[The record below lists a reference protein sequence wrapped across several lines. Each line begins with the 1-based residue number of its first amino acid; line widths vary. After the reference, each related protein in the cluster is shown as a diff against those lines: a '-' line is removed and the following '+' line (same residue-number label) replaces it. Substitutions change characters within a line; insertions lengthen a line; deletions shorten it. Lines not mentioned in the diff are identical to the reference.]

1 MRSPCPF
8 EGFFCPYSHSRTN
21 ISSPPLSPHHPQHLG
36 YTQRRHHRTPLLLR
50 ILPQHPSRFCPF
62 SPCLQPRSSVHPRE
76 LQPRWQIR
84 SRIAQAADTRRAS
97 TPCSRLCTRAQ
108 SHPRRCQT
116 SSVDT
121 SRPRFHRHRSH
132 HLLQHRFV
140 RSLHQTHL

>member
-8 EGFFCPYSHSRTN
+8 EGFFCPYSHSRTS
-21 ISSPPLSPHHPQHLG
+21 ISSPPLSPHHPQRLHS
-36 YTQRRHHRTPLLLR
+36 TDTIAPLLLR

-140 RSLHQTHL
+140 HSLHQTHL